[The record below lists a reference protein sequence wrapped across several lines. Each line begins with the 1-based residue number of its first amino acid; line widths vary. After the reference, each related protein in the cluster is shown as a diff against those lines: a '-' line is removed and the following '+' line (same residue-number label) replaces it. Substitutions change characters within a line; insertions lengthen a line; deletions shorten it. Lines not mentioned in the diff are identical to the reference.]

1 MKKVILYFLVM
12 ILSNFVLAQS
22 VDVKDSDGHTLIQI
36 NDEGD
41 NGGSI
46 TIPDASTVSFTDD
59 KLYNIGS
66 KLFWEGSELG
76 TIGAAGGWTDD
87 GTDVYLTTNS
97 DNVGIGTTSPQ
108 GVLDVT
114 STSGALIVPR
124 MSTTQRGTLPTVNG
138 SIIYNTTD
146 NEFNFYEND
155 AWITK

>member
-1 MKKVILYFLVM
+1 MKNLVLCL
-12 ILSNFVLAQS
+12 IVLLLSNFVFAQS

-41 NGGSI
+41 DGGSI
-46 TIPDASTVSFTDD
+46 TLPDASTVSSTDD

-66 KLFWEGSELG
+66 KLFWEGNELG
-76 TIGAAGGWTDD
+76 TIGAAGGWTDG
-87 GTDVYLTTNS
+87 GTDVYLTTTS
-97 DNVGIGTTSPQ
+97 DNVGIGTDSPQ
-108 GVLDVT
+108 GVLDIT

-138 SIIYNTTD
+138 SIIYNTTN
-146 NEFNFYEND
+146 NEFNFYESD